1 MGVVPREH
9 STGSQ
14 QKPLGIS
21 KRGNFYLRRLF
32 VQGARAVNRCP
43 STRTYRE
50 LAAILINLAFKLAV
64 CVECRCMR
72 KVADQDTSQARVPK
86 GHPFRSIATKHMR
99 LPFESPVFACVI
111 ADSGAS
117 R

>member
-1 MGVVPREH
+1 MGVAPREH

-32 VQGARAVNRCP
+32 VQSARAVNRCP

-72 KVADQDTSQARVPK
+72 KVADQHTSQARFPRATR
-86 GHPFRSIATKHMR
+86 FRSTATGTHA
-99 LPFESPVFACVI
+99 FTF
-111 ADSGAS
+111 
-117 R
+117 

>member
-1 MGVVPREH
+1 MGVAPREH

-64 CVECRCMR
+64 CVEC
-72 KVADQDTSQARVPK
+72 
-86 GHPFRSIATKHMR
+86 
-99 LPFESPVFACVI
+99 
-111 ADSGAS
+111 GA
-117 R
+117 